1 MTTNNFSRPHTVLY
15 LLVLLLLPATTV
27 FAAGQPLT
35 ATVSRTILN
44 EGEVLQLTVRSEQG
58 GDLEPDLSPLASGF
72 KVLGVNTRQSYENI
86 NGKSRHTTDW
96 LISLVPLT
104 TGRIIIPPLQGGQ
117 YKTEPINIEVLD
129 TNAQLQ
135 SQGKSLP
142 PVFIKSEVS
151 QDHPYVQEEVILTL
165 KIFYSVQLDSNSQL
179 TPLEDDNLVVKQL
192 GDAQSY
198 DTVVNGQRL
207 GVYEV
212 RYAIFPQT
220 SGVLELPRQTFA
232 SAIVSRNDPFGGG
245 FFSMQS
251 GRPIQIRSPAIT
263 LNVQPIPDDWPGGP
277 WLPARKL
284 TLETQ
289 WSQNAEDAAAGDALT
304 RTITI
309 TAEGLTGDQLPPL
322 HISDI
327 EHIRRYPDKA
337 TSNDQ
342 LTSDGLVGRRTE
354 TDALIPEQD
363 GSITVP
369 SVKVRWFN
377 TISRQVEVA
386 RTEGRTLTVKAALVS
401 NPATSKIPASTTE
414 VADNAVAENLN
425 QEVVATSIQNL
436 KLWQGLALLFALL
449 WLGTLFLL
457 FRYKS
462 LLTRSG
468 NLDSSSKHAV
478 NVGKTAVINHEI
490 NNKTEKECRRELKS
504 AIKNANPVE
513 IRQKIIQ
520 WCRIKFNQ
528 PALISLEECLHCPGG
543 NQMKNAFHKLE
554 EALYNQSGHGELS
567 ELERALDNWLSDI
580 KSGNIGKEAANGY
593 SDSLYP
599 E

>member
-1 MTTNNFSRPHTVLY
+1 M
-15 LLVLLLLPATTV
+15 
-27 FAAGQPLT
+27 
-35 ATVSRTILN
+35 
-44 EGEVLQLTVRSEQG
+44 QLTVRSEQG

-96 LISLVPLT
+96 LISLIPLT
-104 TGRIIIPPLQGGQ
+104 TGRITIPALQGGQ
-117 YKTEPINIEVLD
+117 YKTEPISIEVLD
-129 TNAQLQ
+129 TNTQLQ
-135 SQGKSLP
+135 SQGKNLP
-142 PVFIKSEVS
+142 PVFIKAEVS

-165 KIFYSVQLDSNSQL
+165 RIFYSVQLDANSQL

-212 RYAIFPQT
+212 RYAVFPQT
-220 SGVLELPRQTFA
+220 SGEIELPRQTFA

-263 LNVQPIPDDWPGGP
+263 LNVQPVPEEWPGGP
-277 WLPARKL
+277 WLPARQL

-289 WSQNAEDAAAGDALT
+289 WSNNAEDAVAGDALT
-304 RTITI
+304 RTITV

-322 HISDI
+322 HIGNI

-337 TSNDQ
+337 SSNDQ
-342 LTSDGLVGRRTE
+342 LTGDGLVGRRTE
-354 TDALIPEQD
+354 TDALIPEQK
-363 GSITVP
+363 GTITIP
-369 SVKVRWFN
+369 PVKIRWFN
-377 TISRQVEVA
+377 TVTRQVEIT
-386 RTEGRTLTVKAALVS
+386 RTEGLTLTVQAAQ
-401 NPATSKIPASTTE
+401 ASKSTTPDISASAPGVTDSTVTGE
-414 VADNAVAENLN
+414 ALSLEAAADSDSRMWQALAV
-425 QEVVATSIQNL
+425 
-436 KLWQGLALLFALL
+436 LFALL
-449 WLGTLFLL
+449 WLITLFLL
-457 FRYKS
+457 
-462 LLTRSG
+462 LRSHRKYRLIQAADL
-468 NLDSSSKHAV
+468 NSIPESTV
-478 NVGKTAVINHEI
+478 NTGKTAVINHEI
-490 NNKTEKECRRELKS
+490 NNKSEKECRNELKS
-504 AIKNANPVE
+504 AIKNANPAE

-520 WCRIKFNQ
+520 WCRVKFNQ
-528 PALISLEECLHCPGG
+528 PGLISLEECLHCPGG

-554 EALYNQSGHGELS
+554 EAIYNHSGHGELS
-567 ELERALDNWLSDI
+567 ELERALDNWLNDI
-580 KSGNIGKEAANGY
+580 KSGNIGKETVNGY